1 LDELE
6 RRRDPKILEKSTFTV
21 TNGSLEYG
29 TEDESTW
36 VRRSKE
42 YRHVVHTDRTKI
54 PDMPKI
60 KGTITFHEA
69 AGECNPSAD
78 NQGKWKLRMSG
89 MPCAVLVLSWQDH
102 RALKIHAYTTS
113 GSTLGL

>member
-1 LDELE
+1 MSWSAVGIQKFL
-6 RRRDPKILEKSTFTV
+6 RSPPSQSQ
-21 TNGSLEYG
+21 NGSLEYG

-42 YRHVVHTDRTKI
+42 YLHVVHTDRTKI

-78 NQGKWKLRMSG
+78 NQGKWKLRVSR
-89 MPCAVLVLSWQDH
+89 MPCACLSC
-102 RALKIHAYTTS
+102 RGKIPEP
-113 GSTLGL
+113 